1 MCYPHDFF
9 FFWGYYH
16 LVARLCSLIFTC
28 DSWLKQISFTSW
40 EINNLDVVYIIIIFY
55 LSHNFVLICTGGV
68 FILLLTFDQDI
79 IFFVMEAS
87 YISTSSSHCEHF
99 ITPSL
104 HYVGMSVLKSL
115 PRTIWM
121 LDMNSLFRGLGYR
134 AKQLL
139 FFFFFS
145 PRVKFSYV
153 EPNGKMNLN
162 QSWIHSG
169 LQTEVTRGHFWS
181 SKVALIIH
189 PWH

>member
-1 MCYPHDFF
+1 MIYLVTPWSKLNNSYVIEMYCSGGKNPFHFL
-9 FFWGYYH
+9 FWMY
-16 LVARLCSLIFTC
+16 S
-28 DSWLKQISFTSW
+28 SWFMVVIGSKKSWDGQQI
-40 EINNLDVVYIIIIFY
+40 
-55 LSHNFVLICTGGV
+55 
-68 FILLLTFDQDI
+68 DQDI